1 MTTHIP
7 ATNSINSITT
17 TTIARL
23 ALGLVGLFLTL
34 FFLLH
39 LIEPEFNPAWR
50 FMSEYALGQYGWVM
64 RLGFFALASSCVAT
78 VAAIRPQVQGRAGK
92 IGLILLLIVA
102 AALFMG
108 GLFSQDPVTAQPNE
122 LTMHGNLHGLAA
134 MIGLPTF
141 PIAALLISSSLIRY
155 QPAWA
160 SARGVLLVTAN
171 LIWISL
177 VAMIAYLILA
187 VPQAGG
193 FGPSVMVGWFNRIVV
208 LSECA
213 WLIAVGWHALEVN
226 KKK

>member
-7 ATNSINSITT
+7 ATNLIPSTT
-17 TTIARL
+17 TACL

-34 FFLLH
+34 FVLLH

-78 VAAIRPQVQGRAGK
+78 VAAIRPQIQSRVGK
-92 IGLILLLIVA
+92 IGLVLLLIVA

-108 GLFSQDPVTAQPNE
+108 GLFSQDPVTAKSNE

-160 SARGVLLVTAN
+160 SARWVLLVTAN
-171 LIWISL
+171 LIWTSL
-177 VAMIAYLILA
+177 VAMIAYLIFA

-208 LSECA
+208 LTECV
-213 WLIAVGWHALEVN
+213 WLLVISWKVIGIGQRKPW
-226 KKK
+226 